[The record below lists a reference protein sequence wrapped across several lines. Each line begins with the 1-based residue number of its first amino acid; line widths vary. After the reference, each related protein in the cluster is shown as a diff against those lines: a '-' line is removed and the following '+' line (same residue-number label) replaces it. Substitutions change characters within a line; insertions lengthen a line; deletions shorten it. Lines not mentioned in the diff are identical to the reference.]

1 MRTTVTLEPDV
12 EALIKKAMR
21 ETEMSFKHVINDA
34 LRMGLQQVPAPHS
47 EPFVQPGFD
56 LGQPLIDVP
65 NFNRLADELE
75 ALEFVEKTRRESVS
89 R

>member
-1 MRTTVTLEPDV
+1 MRTTVTLDPDV
-12 EALIKKAMR
+12 EALIKTAMR
-21 ETEMSFKHVINDA
+21 ETDVPFKRVVNDA
-34 LRMGLQQVPAPHS
+34 LRKGLRAAPVPQA
-47 EPFVQPGFD
+47 EPFVQAVFD

-75 ALEFVEKTRRESVS
+75 DLGFVEKMRRESLP

>member
-21 ETEMSFKHVINDA
+21 ETDVPFKRVVNDA
-34 LRMGLQQVPAPHS
+34 LRRGLRQAPVLRS
-47 EPFVQPGFD
+47 EPFLQPVFD
-56 LGQPLIDVP
+56 LGQPLIEVP
-65 NFNRLADELE
+65 DFNRLADELE
-75 ALEFVEKTRRESVS
+75 ALEFVEKSRRESAS